1 MKERILAINRKVK
14 ESSKVLTQELS
25 EFKTAVKNEPDRIR
39 YIKSQNKDVMQTQSN
54 KVDVFD
60 KCN

>member
-1 MKERILAINRKVK
+1 MKERLLAINRKVK

-25 EFKTAVKNEPDRIR
+25 EFKTAVKNEANRIR